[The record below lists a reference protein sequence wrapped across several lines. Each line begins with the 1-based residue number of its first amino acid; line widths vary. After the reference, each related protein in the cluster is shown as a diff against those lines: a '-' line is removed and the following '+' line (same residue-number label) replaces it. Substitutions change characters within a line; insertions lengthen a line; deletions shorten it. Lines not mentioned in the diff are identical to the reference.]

1 MAEEAVET
9 RGTERTVVDEGK
21 NMQERKISW
30 AKLRRVDSLNL
41 EAGRV
46 STLQTHAFKVH
57 IDPSIDLSLINAISI
72 ITIYPFHL
80 YLYMVTL
87 N

>member
-1 MAEEAVET
+1 MLGGET
-9 RGTERTVVDEGK
+9 DRVSIEDETETTKEVTEKKLKD
-21 NMQERKISW
+21 RKVSW

-46 STLQTHAFKVH
+46 SMNANHHSKVLH
-57 IDPSIDLSLINAISI
+57 SYFIYL
-72 ITIYPFHL
+72 YPFIIYINKLFGL
-80 YLYMVTL
+80 YIVCK